1 MSDDHD
7 DYRGPA
13 TIVAENRELPA
24 EVVLRGFFQP
34 IDGKFHWYGR
44 LAQDTA
50 IDELAG
56 ERKLTVRVR
65 TPLGEAEGVLSDP
78 DPWGRYR
85 LTGTGKP
92 PFTVVGN
99 PDELA

>member
-1 MSDDHD
+1 MSDEHED

-13 TIVAENRELPA
+13 TIRAEDRELAA

-44 LAQDTA
+44 AAADAA

-56 ERKLTVRVR
+56 GRKTAVVLR
-65 TPLGEAEGVLSDP
+65 TPDGEAPATLSEP

-85 LTGTGKP
+85 ITGTGKP
-92 PFTVVGN
+92 PFAV
-99 PDELA
+99 ES

>member
-1 MSDDHD
+1 MSDGHEDD

-13 TIVAENRELPA
+13 TIRSADRELPA

-44 LAQDTA
+44 VAADAA
-50 IDELAG
+50 IDEFAAG
-56 ERKLTVRVR
+56 RKAEVVLR
-65 TPLGEAEGVLSDP
+65 TPDGEAPGTLSEP

-85 LTGTGKP
+85 ITGTGKP
-92 PFTVVGN
+92 PFAVDA
-99 PDELA
+99 PPEP